1 MISDGE
7 GIKVIKCTH
16 SGGMRPGFKL
26 DQVLM
31 IDGFNSS
38 PRAKMVSAL
47 DPIAGQ
53 EGGKFE
59 FNASDSLTAGQTN
72 GVVRMDGLLRYCF
85 ITALSS
91 FLRGQSHRYLFGL
104 STVNG
109 QTGDRLT

>member
-1 MISDGE
+1 
-7 GIKVIKCTH
+7 
-16 SGGMRPGFKL
+16 MR
-26 DQVLM
+26 V
-31 IDGFNSS
+31 
-38 PRAKMVSAL
+38 KMVSAL

-53 EGGKFE
+53 EGG
-59 FNASDSLTAGQTN
+59 NLSLMQVIPLMAGQTN